1 MRGPYTM
8 WHVTLV
14 LSQPAAE
21 ILFGVTA
28 AVWVIG
34 ERVLSFRDLR
44 SGAWKSNQD
53 AGSVIAVA
61 AGIVV
66 GFGAGLALASRDA
79 LSLPGPVVWLI
90 VGLIIAWAGMLLRL
104 WAVLT
109 LGRFFTTTVVV
120 RPQQTVVSGGP
131 YRFVRHPSYLGLLI
145 LLLGFGLTLGD
156 LAAAVVMVVLP
167 TMGLQWRIRVEE
179 AALRAGLGDSYLEY
193 CKGRARLIPGIW

>member
-1 MRGPYTM
+1 M